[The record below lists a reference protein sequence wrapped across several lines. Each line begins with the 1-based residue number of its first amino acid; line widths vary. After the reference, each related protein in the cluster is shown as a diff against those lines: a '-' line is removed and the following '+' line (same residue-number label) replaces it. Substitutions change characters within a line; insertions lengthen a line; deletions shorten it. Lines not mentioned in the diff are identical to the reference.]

1 MKKLIIAMFVL
12 LLSVFGLIA
21 CSEKKSDDTNASVED
36 DFSED
41 EFSEEDGVFEE
52 QSELT
57 IFANGGVIWLGSE
70 NPYDV
75 ELSASAIDDDV
86 TFAEAIGE
94 EIHSV
99 EKENAEFDGWT
110 IFAVEEGEW
119 LEEPVAILADGELCV
134 SCGSYG
140 YYLMK
145 NFEIVNKS
153 ATTEELL
160 AMKSDG
166 RNFYVLANWK

>member
-1 MKKLIIAMFVL
+1 MKKLVIAMLVL
-12 LLSVFGLIA
+12 LVSVFGLVA
-21 CSEKKSDDTNASVED
+21 CSEKPSDDANDFHEGDIIED

-41 EFSEEDGVFEE
+41 DGVFGE
-52 QSELT
+52 QLELT
-57 IFANGGVIWLGSE
+57 IYSNGGIIWMGSE
-70 NPYDV
+70 NPYDI
-75 ELSASAIDDDV
+75 ELSASAMDAGV
-86 TFAEAIGE
+86 TFAEVIGE

-99 EKENAEFDGWT
+99 EKENAEFAGWT

-119 LEEPVAILADGELCV
+119 LEEPVAILADRELCV
-134 SCGSYG
+134 ACGSYG

-145 NFEIVNKS
+145 DYEIVSES

-160 AMKSDG
+160 AMESDG